1 MKNILVTGGA
11 GFVGSHV
18 CKILRENNFNPITF
32 DNLSEGNKN
41 LIKHVK
47 DRPFNDT
54 RYSISSNRIKKLGW
68 KTKYNLFKQL
78 PEMILWYKK
87 NQKLFK

>member
-1 MKNILVTGGA
+1 MIIKKTKKGIFNI
-11 GFVGSHV
+11 GSNEKFSNMQV
-18 CKILRENNFNPITF
+18 AKKIQKMI
-32 DNLSEGNKN
+32 GNKN

-68 KTKYNLFKQL
+68 KTRYNLFKQL